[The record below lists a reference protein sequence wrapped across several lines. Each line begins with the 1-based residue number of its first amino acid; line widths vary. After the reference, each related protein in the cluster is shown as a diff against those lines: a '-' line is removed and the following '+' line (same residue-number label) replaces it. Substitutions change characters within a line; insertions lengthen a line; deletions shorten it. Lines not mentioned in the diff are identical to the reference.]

1 MPSATARR
9 RLVRTRAASALAV
22 AALAVGIAAPAA
34 TAVGHPSAG
43 NATHTPSNRPGTLD
57 PSQFKGVNWA
67 DPRDNFADDAVIPS
81 GLLASDS
88 PQTTYRKAHEILLG
102 FRKNLGANTVR
113 LPVNPYSVGTSS
125 AWWPD
130 YQQVVR
136 AASRLGFKVVLGYW
150 EGPGAEDDG
159 IVDDP
164 AAWWSMWRTLTTTY
178 ATSSNVYFEPMN
190 EPHGYTEE
198 QWTSLAAS
206 WLETFRAVPRD
217 RVFVSGIGYSDHVND
232 LCADPALDGTY
243 LALHDYGYWGTRTYA
258 EWVDDLASRIGD
270 CAGRTVLD
278 EFGAPMTTGIDYTA
292 SSTASDADTNNSVS
306 FMQAATDTVRR
317 LHLGSVYW
325 PGLRTGDT
333 YSLESLTTTHGHLA
347 LVDNN
352 ATGRALVEWGWGRGN
367 RSPHPVG

>member
-9 RLVRTRAASALAV
+9 RLVRTRAASALAA

-34 TAVGHPSAG
+34 TAAGHPSAG
-43 NATHTPSNRPGTLD
+43 DATHTPSNRPVTLD
-57 PSQFKGVNWA
+57 PSPFKGVNWA

-81 GLLASDS
+81 GLAASDS
-88 PQTTYRKAHEILLG
+88 PRTTYRNAHEILLG

-130 YQQVVR
+130 YQQVVK
-136 AASRLGFKVVLGYW
+136 AATDLGFTVVLGYW

-178 ATSSNVYFEPMN
+178 AKSGNVYFEPMN
-190 EPHGYTEE
+190 EPHGYTEQE
-198 QWTSLAAS
+198 WTTLVTS
-206 WLETFRAVPRD
+206 WLQTFDAVPRD
-217 RVFVSGIGYSDHVND
+217 RVFVSGTGYSDHVND
-232 LCADPALDGTY
+232 LCTDPALDGTY

-292 SSTASDADTNNSVS
+292 SSTASDAATDNSVS

-333 YSLESLTTTHGHLA
+333 YSLESLTTSHGHLA
-347 LVDNN
+347 LVDNS
-352 ATGRALVEWGWGRGN
+352 ASGRALVEWGWGRGN
-367 RSPHPVG
+367 RSPHPAP